1 MMKSLLAM
9 LATLTLTTSAF
20 AGEIDPNQSSIK
32 WRGSKI
38 TGDYHDG
45 QISTRSSTLKLVNG
59 RVSSGEVVFDMDSF
73 TVGNLE
79 GEWKDKFLGHMKS
92 ADFFDVA
99 KFPTATLKL
108 SRIKKGTASGE
119 LTVKGIT
126 QPITFPVAL
135 VDGKYV
141 GKATFDRTKFGIIYG
156 SGSFF
161 KNLGDKLINDQIDV
175 EFSLSVTGD

>member
-1 MMKSLLAM
+1 
-9 LATLTLTTSAF
+9 
-20 AGEIDPNQSSIK
+20 
-32 WRGSKI
+32 
-38 TGDYHDG
+38 
-45 QISTRSSTLKLVNG
+45 
-59 RVSSGEVVFDMDSF
+59 MDSL

-119 LTVKGIT
+119 LTKHH
-126 QPITFPVAL
+126 PADYL
-135 VDGKYV
+135 AGKYV

-175 EFSLSVTGD
+175 IFSIRNRGLIPIAATTPTPGP